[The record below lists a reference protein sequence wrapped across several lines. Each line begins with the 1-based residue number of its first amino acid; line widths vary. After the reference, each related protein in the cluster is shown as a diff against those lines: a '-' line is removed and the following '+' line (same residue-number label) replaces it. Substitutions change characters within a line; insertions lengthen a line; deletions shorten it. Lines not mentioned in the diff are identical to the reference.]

1 MKKNVVSIYS
11 VFAVL
16 IYIFS
21 VLFFCTSLYK
31 EYSKGKQRTEED
43 FYFIISRVSREFE
56 KANSHSSITSVLSDF
71 TSTSDKI
78 AEINLENNGRYLFA
92 YPEKAV
98 SDSKYIR
105 NFSYSFSSMQNIY
118 NINAKMYLLRPSVI
132 YHYGKISF
140 LLILAVTLVTLLL
153 ILYNAYIEEKKAV
166 PASVKEDVKIKAE
179 TADSE
184 TTESEVPE
192 NTEVSEDN
200 SSPSETEA
208 SVPENEDNA
217 EDSETTEEN
226 DENEISETAE
236 NDTSEEETDDVNDND
251 ADSKVSFEKVVEEE
265 LNNSIANEK
274 EFAIFVMKVIGIEQT
289 SEEHRT
295 MIDLLQDRMK
305 AQNLIFEGKDNTI
318 IILKHDTTL
327 DENLALAENTINEI
341 ENTYAANNPICYLG
355 LSNRNQRIVTSQ
367 RLMFE
372 AEAALNHAEE
382 TEEKVI
388 AFRANT
394 EQYNNFINQQ

>member
-16 IYIFS
+16 IYVFS
-21 VLFFCTSLYK
+21 VLFFTTSLYK
-31 EYSKGKQRTEED
+31 EYSKGKQRSEED

-56 KANSHSSITSVLSDF
+56 KTNSQATITSILRDF
-71 TSTSDKI
+71 TATSDKI

-98 SDSKYIR
+98 SDSKYVR

-153 ILYNAYIEEKKAV
+153 ILYNSYTEEKKAV
-166 PASVKEDVKIKAE
+166 PAAAKKAE
-179 TADSE
+179 EKIEDS
-184 TTESEVPE
+184 
-192 NTEVSEDN
+192 NTEESTEKQEE
-200 SSPSETEA
+200 SSAPA
-208 SVPENEDNA
+208 
-217 EDSETTEEN
+217 TEE
-226 DENEISETAE
+226 AE
-236 NDTSEEETDDVNDND
+236 EESADSEEETPVEEESESPEEEVEESKADDTNEENSNEEDD
-251 ADSKVSFEKVVEEE
+251 KTSFEKIVEEE

-274 EFAIFVMKVIGIEQT
+274 EFAIFVMKVIGIAQT
-289 SEEHRT
+289 SQEYRM

-305 AQNLIFEGKDNTI
+305 AQGLIFEGKENTI
-318 IILKHDTTL
+318 IILKHDTNL

-341 ENTYAANNPICYLG
+341 ENTYAENNPICYLG
-355 LSNRNQRIVTSQ
+355 LSNRNQRIVTPQ

>member
-16 IYIFS
+16 IYVFS
-21 VLFFCTSLYK
+21 VLFFTTSLYK
-31 EYSKGKQRTEED
+31 EYSKGKQRSEED

-56 KANSHSSITSVLSDF
+56 KTNSQATITSILRDF
-71 TSTSDKI
+71 TATSDKI

-92 YPEKAV
+92 YPEKAL
-98 SDSKYIR
+98 SDSKYVR

-153 ILYNAYIEEKKAV
+153 ILYNSYTEEKKAV
-166 PASVKEDVKIKAE
+166 PAAAKKAE
-179 TADSE
+179 EKIEDS
-184 TTESEVPE
+184 
-192 NTEVSEDN
+192 NTEES
-200 SSPSETEA
+200 TEKQEEFSTPA
-208 SVPENEDNA
+208 
-217 EDSETTEEN
+217 TEE
-226 DENEISETAE
+226 AE
-236 NDTSEEETDDVNDND
+236 EESADSEEETPVEEESESPEEEVEESKADDTNEENSNEEDD
-251 ADSKVSFEKVVEEE
+251 KTSFEKIVEEE

-274 EFAIFVMKVIGIEQT
+274 EFAIFVMKVIGIAQT
-289 SEEHRT
+289 SQEYRM

-305 AQNLIFEGKDNTI
+305 AQGLIFEGKENTI
-318 IILKHDTTL
+318 IILKHDTNL

-341 ENTYAANNPICYLG
+341 ENTYAENNPICYLG
-355 LSNRNQRIVTSQ
+355 LSNRNQRIVTPQ

>member
-1 MKKNVVSIYS
+1 MKKNLVSIYS
-11 VFAVL
+11 VFALL

-31 EYSKGKQRTEED
+31 EYSKGKERSQED

-56 KANSHSSITSVLSDF
+56 KTNSQATITSILRDF
-71 TSTSDKI
+71 TKSSDKI
-78 AEINLENNGRYLFA
+78 AEINLENNGRYLFS
-92 YPEKAV
+92 YPEKSL
-98 SDSKYIR
+98 SDSKYVR

-140 LLILAVTLVTLLL
+140 LLILAVTLTTLLL
-153 ILYNAYIEEKKAV
+153 ILYNGYTEEKKA
-166 PASVKEDVKIKAE
+166 KINSSKKAE
-179 TADSE
+179 SKEGKASSSSEEKSEAVEKSAEEAADEGDSSDSVSSE
-184 TTESEVPE
+184 EKE
-192 NTEVSEDN
+192 NE
-200 SSPSETEA
+200 EA
-208 SVPENEDNA
+208 SSENEDETPEESAGENDE
-217 EDSETTEEN
+217 EDFSPEEN
-226 DENEISETAE
+226 DDS
-236 NDTSEEETDDVNDND
+236 DD
-251 ADSKVSFEKVVEEE
+251 KEGEVSFEKIVEEE

-289 SEEHRT
+289 SQEYRT
-295 MIDLLQDRMK
+295 MIDLLQERMK
-305 AQNLIFEGKDNTI
+305 AQGLIFEGKENTI
-318 IILKHDTTL
+318 IILKHDTNL

-341 ENTYAANNPICYLG
+341 ENTYAENKPICYLG
-355 LSNRNQRIVTSQ
+355 ISNRNQRIVTPQ